1 MHACGALACRK
12 NTHIH
17 KIKTKQILIRI
28 TRWRNEKKSKAVRRQ
43 LSPVYEGFFKKPQTW
58 DARWVFI
65 ITYLNG
71 TITSLIYR
79 LSTLAS
85 TPWFISTH
93 PLLIHKWY
101 LKTCVLELW
110 VLSCAWVILGTS
122 PVQEPGNTAE
132 EQAQRLREPWGELPN
147 VHFWTW
153 HSCCANHLSSCDHLH
168 KTYTTS
174 SRSKWQCELGMGP
187 QGPMLGGKTINSQ
200 GVLREV

>member
-43 LSPVYEGFFKKPQTW
+43 LSPSVYEGFFKKPQTW
-58 DARWVFI
+58 DARWVF

-93 PLLIHKWY
+93 PLLI
-101 LKTCVLELW
+101 TQMVLEDVCSWTVSAQLRMSHPRN
-110 VLSCAWVILGTS
+110 LPRARTREHCRRAGTKVKGAMRRAAKCS
-122 PVQEPGNTAE
+122 LLDMA
-132 EQAQRLREPWGELPN
+132 
-147 VHFWTW
+147 
-153 HSCCANHLSSCDHLH
+153 
-168 KTYTTS
+168 
-174 SRSKWQCELGMGP
+174 
-187 QGPMLGGKTINSQ
+187 
-200 GVLREV
+200 